1 MLPMKEKL
9 NKFLCRHNQ
18 TSLIL
23 WLVVGIYLV
32 YQAYQILSGD
42 MGSANHLLLYSFS
55 ALFIVVG
62 LAVAAVS
69 LYALIGKHYQ
79 QPESSSVD
87 SEDEE

>member
-1 MLPMKEKL
+1 MKEKL
-9 NKFLCRHNQ
+9 NKFLSRHNQ

-23 WLVVGIYLV
+23 WLIVGIYLV

-42 MGSANHLLLYSFS
+42 MGNANHLLLYVFS

-62 LAVAAVS
+62 VVIVAVS

-79 QPESSSVD
+79 QPQPPSDD
-87 SEDEE
+87 SADEE

>member
-1 MLPMKEKL
+1 MKEKL

-18 TSLIL
+18 TSIFL
-23 WLVVGIYLV
+23 WLIVGGYLV

-42 MGSANHLLLYSFS
+42 MGSANHLLLYVFS
-55 ALFIVVG
+55 ALFIVAG
-62 LAVAAVS
+62 LAIVAVS

-79 QPESSSVD
+79 QPQSPSDD